1 VQCSTP
7 SQLDENVPVTNLEK
21 TVSYFDT
28 IYPLHLADL
37 PIDCPLYM
45 TDHVKLLLAGLD
57 NIGLEV
63 KRARSLLDRAGEGS
77 AVGLLLKALDTQCRE
92 VEGHVKT
99 MKRRLPQDGSQGP
112 ISFSAATGASLA
124 QAAVSLALVA
134 KVLATLGKALLQIAV
149 SNPDEGVPAAKVQE
163 ALHAAVDT
171 VTEYG
176 DQGIE
181 FCTTCVASA
190 LSKLT
195 LIATAVQNGEF
206 DFDGSRE
213 ASPQVNPVLLRAEE
227 VKAEIRDASQ
237 LKYKLEAKDVD
248 MKELR
253 KLLKV
258 KQEEVSEMQVRPIWF
273 GLFETDLARCEK
285 TFWRRSCRT
294 VRRTPS

>member
-1 VQCSTP
+1 
-7 SQLDENVPVTNLEK
+7 
-21 TVSYFDT
+21 
-28 IYPLHLADL
+28 
-37 PIDCPLYM
+37 
-45 TDHVKLLLAGLD
+45 
-57 NIGLEV
+57 V
-63 KRARSLLDRAGEGS
+63 KRARSLLDRAAEGS
-77 AVGLLLKALDTQCRE
+77 AVGLLLKDLDTQCRE
-92 VEGHVKT
+92 AEGHVKT

-124 QAAVSLALVA
+124 QAATSLALVV
-134 KVLATLGKALLQIAV
+134 KVLASLGKALLQLAV

-171 VTEYG
+171 MTEYG

-195 LIATAVQNGEF
+195 VIATSVQNGEF

-213 ASPQVNPVLLRAEE
+213 VRLGRPELSCPPQACPQANPVLLRAEE

-237 LKYKLEAKDVD
+237 LKYKLEAKDID

-258 KQEEVSEMQVRPIWF
+258 KQEEVSEMQVRPILF
-273 GLFETDLARCEK
+273 GLFETVLPGAQG
-285 TFWRRSCRT
+285 
-294 VRRTPS
+294 PSGEEAFALLEGLGAHDRETATQAGRHEQPAAPEGERV